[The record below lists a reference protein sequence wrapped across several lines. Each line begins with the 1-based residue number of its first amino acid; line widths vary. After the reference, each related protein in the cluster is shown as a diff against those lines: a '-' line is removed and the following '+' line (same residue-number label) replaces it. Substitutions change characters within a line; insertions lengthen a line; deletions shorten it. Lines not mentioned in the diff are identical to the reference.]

1 MKFSLVIPF
10 LALFFA
16 VSVRA
21 ETCLPVAGLQFEKI
35 DYGVLLVIKDGKNWG
50 TIEIFYHGI
59 PDGKIEFR
67 FFTPTICDG
76 YQNKQIQINGQL
88 VRIESIKPFK

>member
-10 LALFFA
+10 IALFFA
-16 VSVRA
+16 VSVKA
-21 ETCLPVAGLQFEKI
+21 GNCSPVAGLQFEKI
-35 DYGVLLVIKDGKNWG
+35 GIDMLLLIKDGKNWG
-50 TIEIFYHGI
+50 TLQIYGSI

-76 YQNKQIQINGQL
+76 YQNNQLHINGKL
-88 VRIESIKPFK
+88 EKIREINPFK